1 MRQSTTHARKKNG
14 NFGTDKKFQ
23 DEWSPPY
30 DWRAPSNGECD
41 FMEVREKKNK
51 IAHSAVV

>member
-23 DEWSPPY
+23 DEWSPQY

-51 IAHSAVV
+51 IAHSAV